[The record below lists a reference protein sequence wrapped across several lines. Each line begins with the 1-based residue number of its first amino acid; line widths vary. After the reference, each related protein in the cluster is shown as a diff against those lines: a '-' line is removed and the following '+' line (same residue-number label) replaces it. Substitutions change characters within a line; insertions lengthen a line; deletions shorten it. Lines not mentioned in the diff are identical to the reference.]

1 MSSNKIKEMYPY
13 GQFPACPFH
22 FTYQTLTFIC
32 KHEPLPTPTCK
43 SLKIV
48 FINLCG
54 IELMA

>member
-13 GQFPACPFH
+13 GQFPACLFH
-22 FTYQTLTFIC
+22 FTYQTLTFTC
-32 KHEPLPTPTCK
+32 SQKALPTPTCK

-54 IELMA
+54 TELIA